1 MVLEN
6 VTNAGSGA
14 QGINEPI
21 HSYSPAPG
29 ACEFGTMQDKM
40 LRDQLEEKFSFL
52 CIREQLLFKRKTNS
66 GPVI

>member
-6 VTNAGSGA
+6 VTNTRSGA

-21 HSYSPAPG
+21 HSYSAALG

-40 LRDQLEEKFSFL
+40 LRDQLAEKSSVL
-52 CIREQLLFKRKTNS
+52 CIWEQLLFKRKTNS
-66 GPVI
+66 GPI